1 MSSVTEAQVATA
13 TPDMVAEAEQATA
26 AVSDREK
33 LVILWLS
40 NINHALNHM
49 QGNMITSMTGTVIAS
64 SLGLSAFELGV
75 LSTIRHM
82 FNSWLQ
88 LMFGFVIPFVHR
100 LKLLGIGSVV
110 LALGTAATSF
120 VGSFWGF
127 AGARVLAAT
136 GASAQHPVGASLLAS
151 YFPKN
156 RGAVLALNTSISS
169 LGTLFAP
176 IFVAGAIYLLQD
188 SFGQDMAWRLLI
200 MPIALLSLIFGAF
213 CFFFRDRV
221 RSRIGQESSN
231 KVKLVKSVQSYGRV
245 LKNRNFIIIAL
256 VFMVGGA
263 GRGEITPTYLPW
275 HLERDLGLG
284 VAFAVAALSIIQ
296 FGGLAGPIVVGWISD
311 RVSRVGVLRASL
323 VLSAVATWVVAW
335 IGADI
340 AALVV
345 TLLIYGAFTHSRGTL
360 TQALIADS
368 VTEEE
373 QDAAFSLYF
382 FLGFFSVP
390 FWALLTGYVM
400 DTYGD
405 QGFSVAFTIMG
416 FSYILAMIVMMFM
429 KDPRDEQRRLTQA

>member
-1 MSSVTEAQVATA
+1 MSTVTEAQVAAA
-13 TPDMVAEAEQATA
+13 TPDVQQQALIEADQ
-26 AVSDREK
+26 VSDREK

-49 QGNMITSMTGTVIAS
+49 QGQMITSMTGTVIAS
-64 SLGLSAFELGV
+64 SLGLSAFELGI

-100 LKLLGIGSVV
+100 LKLLGIGSVI
-110 LALGTAATSF
+110 LALGTAATAF

-127 AGARVLAAT
+127 AAARVVAAT
-136 GASAQHPVGASLLAS
+136 GSSAQHPVGASLLAS

-156 RGAVLALNTSISS
+156 RGTVLALNTSISS

-176 IFVAGAIYLLQD
+176 IFVGGAIYLLQD
-188 SFGQDMAWRLLI
+188 SFGPDMAWRVLI
-200 MPIALLSLIFGAF
+200 MPIALLSLVFGAF
-213 CFFFRDRV
+213 CFFFQDRV

-231 KVKLVKSVQSYGRV
+231 RVKLIKSIQSYKRV

-275 HLERDLGLG
+275 HLERDLGMG

-311 RVSRVGVLRASL
+311 KTSRVGVLRASL
-323 VLSAVATWVVAW
+323 LLSAIATWWLAW

-340 AALVV
+340 AVLVV
-345 TLLIYGAFTHSRGTL
+345 TLLVYGAFTHSRGTL

-368 VTEEE
+368 VTPEE

-390 FWALLTGYVM
+390 FWALLTGYIM

-405 QGFSVAFTIMG
+405 QGFSVAFTVMG
-416 FSYILAMIVMMFM
+416 FSYILAMIVMIFL
-429 KDPRDEQRRLTQA
+429 KDPKDAERQAA